1 MSNVFGKKDK
11 KYKHGALYQGSM
23 QENPLAV
30 GILQQ
35 GASLSYFGS
44 HAKDYVEASV
54 NMSAYK
60 VQELGHGVHIE
71 DGLKSLVKFI
81 GFIHSTEDYGHNKKD
96 DKELMRKWNKVF
108 DISLFLKQ

>member
-1 MSNVFGKKDK
+1 
-11 KYKHGALYQGSM
+11 M

-35 GASLSYFGS
+35 GASLAYFGS
-44 HAKDYVEASV
+44 QTRDYVQPGV

-60 VQELGHGVHIE
+60 VQELGHGVRID

-81 GFIHSTEDYGHNKKD
+81 GFIHSTEDSGFYKKND